1 MKYVIPSYK
10 RSEKLKLLSLRF
22 LNSHKIK
29 NEDIF
34 IFVRVDD
41 SDLQEYIKLREEGYN
56 VEVLVG
62 ITGIG
67 NTHNAITEYF
77 EENEYIIELDDDL
90 IDIVD
95 KDLNSLV
102 SLSEKME
109 EMVLKMKEDNI
120 SYGGLY
126 QVSNKL
132 FMSGCEEYTKDLRYI
147 LGIFRIRKINKSI
160 KLETQYAE
168 DFENAILHYI
178 KDGKI
183 LKNNHLCAKTKNYAV
198 GGCAGDGRNIETEK
212 VDKVFLSEKYPEYT
226 RLFQRKNGHWDLRL
240 KEYKVKLSLNDKH
253 FINFQNGIC

>member
-1 MKYVIPSYK
+1 MLFRVIK
-10 RSEKLKLLSLRF
+10 
-22 LNSHKIK
+22 
-29 NEDIF
+29 
-34 IFVRVDD
+34 
-41 SDLQEYIKLREEGYN
+41 EYIKLREEGYN

-160 KLETQYAE
+160 KLETQ
-168 DFENAILHYI
+168 
-178 KDGKI
+178 
-183 LKNNHLCAKTKNYAV
+183 
-198 GGCAGDGRNIETEK
+198 
-212 VDKVFLSEKYPEYT
+212 DKVFLSEKYPEYT